1 MSPSKAPVETGLVQ
15 TLIFNWVVRKFI
27 PNFDVNSK
35 MLIGIVLKKE
45 SKVIY
50 MGISQLCLLKL

>member
-1 MSPSKAPVETGLVQ
+1 METGLVQ